1 MLTDKEFEDKVVKE
15 EIEKILNLIRDNKK
29 YQEVSSVV
37 YHYDVASAV
46 FKQRIEDEL
55 SKLGIEF
62 LPVQKSADKNRYLII
77 DIGE

>member
-1 MLTDKEFEDKVVKE
+1 MLSDKEFEDKVVKE
-15 EIEKILNLIRDNKK
+15 EIEKILNLIRDNRK
-29 YQEVSSVV
+29 YQEISSIA